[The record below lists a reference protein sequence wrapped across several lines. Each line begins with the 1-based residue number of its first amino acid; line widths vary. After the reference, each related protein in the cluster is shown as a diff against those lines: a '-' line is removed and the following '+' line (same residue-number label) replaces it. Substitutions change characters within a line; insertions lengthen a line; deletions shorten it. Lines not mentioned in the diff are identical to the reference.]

1 MRRNLR
7 SFGISSDGLY
17 LLKIIELYNCLHSQ
31 TTLHTEIY
39 NQEVIICDGT
49 TLTTSICVSSS
60 STPSVNEKPFEKT
73 VSWTFKIH
81 SYLIVP
87 NVG

>member
-1 MRRNLR
+1 MRFIKLNP
-7 SFGISSDGLY
+7 I
-17 LLKIIELYNCLHSQ
+17 
-31 TTLHTEIY
+31 
-39 NQEVIICDGT
+39 
-49 TLTTSICVSSS
+49 
-60 STPSVNEKPFEKT
+60 VNEKPFEKT

>member
-1 MRRNLR
+1 MRFIKFNP
-7 SFGISSDGLY
+7 I
-17 LLKIIELYNCLHSQ
+17 
-31 TTLHTEIY
+31 
-39 NQEVIICDGT
+39 
-49 TLTTSICVSSS
+49 
-60 STPSVNEKPFEKT
+60 VNEKPFEKT